1 MSVSSETVSITN
13 KELVEKINEVHAR
26 GVFYSVTFE
35 KRSDK
40 TQRTMVVRGGVKKG
54 LKPKSE
60 GEPRKGYDPKK
71 YGLMNAFS
79 IDSDGWRCFGLDQLL
94 SARIFGVS
102 YVVKAE

>member
-1 MSVSSETVSITN
+1 MSVSSESVSITN
-13 KELVEKINEVHAR
+13 KELVEKIGEAHAH

-40 TQRTMVVRGGVKKG
+40 SQRTMVIRGGVKKG
-54 LKPKSE
+54 LKPRSE
-60 GEPRKGYDPKK
+60 GEPRKGNDPTK

-102 YVVKAE
+102 YVVKTE